1 MVAADLTFAFAPAA
15 VGMFAGAALVGVHMA
30 LTHGEYRESRFSIF
44 SFFFLDFPF
53 VYGSRKR
60 KKKRKRNSPLFP
72 PLSQKTRQ
80 KTRSLS
86 LPGVTLAMI
95 ASYIPTGEIPGL
107 GKISGTCWSFT
118 DFVFGIILAYSNSVA
133 GRLSDLTIR
142 AELGNIGCFLGG
154 SAATILSGIALLLF
168 STFSDLGKE
177 EAVVVKRAGGK

>member
-1 MVAADLTFAFAPAA
+1 MLLVGYAAMVAADLTFAFAPAA

-30 LTHGEYRESRFSIF
+30 LTHGEREG
-44 SFFFLDFPF
+44 FFL
-53 VYGSRKR
+53 
-60 KKKRKRNSPLFP
+60 KKIEFFP
-72 PLSQKTRQ
+72 P
-80 KTRSLS
+80 SLS
-86 LPGVTLAMI
+86 GPEVARVTKEKTHLFFSPFPNKNYKSIGVTLAMI
-95 ASYIPTGEIPGL
+95 ASYIPTGEVPGL

-154 SAATILSGIALLLF
+154 SAATILSGIALILF

>member
-15 VGMFAGAALVGVHMA
+15 FGMFAGAALVGVHMA
-30 LTHGEYRESRFSIF
+30 LTHGESFSTFDFWSLSF
-44 SFFFLDFPF
+44 SSFSGPLRAK
-53 VYGSRKR
+53 GE
-60 KKKRKRNSPLFP
+60 KKKKNSPP
-72 PLSQKTRQ
+72 PPHHEKNPQT
-80 KTRSLS
+80 

-95 ASYIPTGEIPGL
+95 ASYIPTGEVPGL

-154 SAATILSGIALLLF
+154 SAATILSGIALVLF

>member
-1 MVAADLTFAFAPAA
+1 
-15 VGMFAGAALVGVHMA
+15 
-30 LTHGEYRESRFSIF
+30 
-44 SFFFLDFPF
+44 
-53 VYGSRKR
+53 
-60 KKKRKRNSPLFP
+60 
-72 PLSQKTRQ
+72 
-80 KTRSLS
+80 
-86 LPGVTLAMI
+86 MI

-154 SAATILSGIALLLF
+154 SAATILSGIALVLF

-177 EAVVVKRAGGK
+177 EAVVVKRGGGGK